1 VAKQARSVAVV
12 GAGWAG
18 CAAAVELARAGC
30 QVTLLESARSLG
42 GRARRVEMDGRQVD
56 NGQHIMLGAYSETL
70 RLMKLA
76 GVDVKAA
83 MLTVPLQMRYVPGAG
98 GMDFVAP
105 RLPAPLHL
113 LGALLR
119 AGGLAREDK
128 MALARFS
135 TTARWMDWR
144 LNTDCSVDELL
155 ERFDQT
161 PRLIQLMWRP
171 LCLAALNTPTERASA
186 QVFLS
191 VLRDSLGAR
200 RKASDMLIPRAD
212 LGALFP
218 DAAAAYIAR
227 HGGAVHTGAKV
238 TALAPLPGKRWQ
250 LAATGSALGAAWTA
264 DFDAVILAQGAPASA
279 TLLRSLASSQ
289 RSPDSAAHSDSVAA
303 AGAARSDGVAAAGAD
318 SPPDP
323 LTALA
328 AQLEAFAPEAITTCY
343 LQYDAD
349 VRLEIPFYALIDNP
363 AAGHWG
369 QFVFDRGQLDAAQA
383 GMLAVVISASGTA
396 AELGQPVLSAAIA
409 AQLAAV
415 LRRPELARPSWSRV
429 ITEKRATFAC
439 SPALA
444 RPANA
449 TGLPGLLLAGDYTAG
464 DYPATLEGAV
474 RSGVAAAK
482 ELLQSKHG

>member
-1 VAKQARSVAVV
+1 MTPPTARKVAVA

-30 QVTLLESARSLG
+30 DVTLLESARTLG

-56 NGQHIMLGAYSETL
+56 NGQHIMLGAYAESL
-70 RLMKLA
+70 RVMKLA
-76 GVDVKAA
+76 GVDLKAA
-83 MLTVPLQMRYVPGAG
+83 VLSLPLQMRYPPGAG

-128 MALARFS
+128 LSLARFS

-171 LCLAALNTPTERASA
+171 LCLAALNTPPERASA
-186 QVFLS
+186 QVFLN

-212 LGALFP
+212 LSALFP
-218 DAAAAYIAR
+218 EAAAAYVVR

-238 TALAPLPGKRWQ
+238 SGLAPLPGGRWRVE
-250 LAATGSALGAAWTA
+250 ASGNALGDGWTGE
-264 DFDAVILAQGAPASA
+264 FDAVILAHGAPATA
-279 TLLRSLASSQ
+279 ALLRSME
-289 RSPDSAAHSDSVAA
+289 P
-303 AGAARSDGVAAAGAD
+303 AGMA
-318 SPPDP
+318 
-323 LTALA
+323 TALA
-328 AQLEAFAPEAITTCY
+328 ALAAQMEAFAPEAITTCY
-343 LQYDAD
+343 LQYGAG
-349 VRLEIPFYALIDNP
+349 VRLDIPFYALLDAP
-363 AAGHWG
+363 SAGHWG
-369 QFVFDRGQLDAAQA
+369 QFVFDRGQLDANQA
-383 GMLAVVISASGTA
+383 GMLAVVISASGAA
-396 AELGQPVLSAAIA
+396 AELGQPALSAAVA

-415 LRRPELARPSWSRV
+415 LRRPELAQPAWSRV
-429 ITEKRATFAC
+429 ITEKRATYAC
-439 SPALA
+439 SPAMQ

-464 DYPATLEGAV
+464 DYPATLESAV
-474 RSGVAAAK
+474 RSGVAAVK
-482 ELLQSKHG
+482 TLLKSK